1 MGAMIGCRGRSWL
14 TLPGHKL
21 GGANAQMAG
30 KVGASRR
37 IEWNMSDWLV
47 YNRRLIVRMNSRP
60 KEFRLMTAG
69 TDSQFTQNLQA
80 QDTDPDE
87 TREWLEA
94 LEAVIGSEGV
104 ERAHFLIE
112 NLVDQA
118 RRSGANLPYKA
129 NTAYINTIPP
139 HLEARSPGDHAI
151 ENRIRAYIR
160 WNAMAMVVRAN
171 RKSTEYG
178 GHIASFASA
187 ATLYDV
193 GFNHFFRAPS
203 KDLGGDL
210 VYFQGHAAPG
220 IYARAF
226 VEGRL
231 SEEQLDHFRAEIE
244 GEGKGLSS
252 YPHPWLMPDFWQ
264 FPTVSMGLG
273 PIMSIYQARF
283 MKYLEDRGILN
294 TTGRKVWCY
303 CGDGEMDEPES
314 LGAIG
319 LAGREKLDNLIFVIN
334 CNLQR
339 LDGPVR
345 GDGKIIQELE
355 ANFRGAGWNVIKV
368 IWGSYW
374 DPLLAKDTKG
384 LLRKRMEEAVDG
396 EYQAYKAKGGAYT
409 REHFFGKYP
418 ELREMVSNLSDEDIW
433 RLNRGGHDA
442 HKVFAAYH
450 AAAHHTGQPTV
461 ILAKTVKGYGMGPI
475 GEGRMSTHQQK
486 KLDDSSVKAFRDRFR
501 IPVTDEQLPSVPY
514 YRPPED
520 SPELKYMHERRAALG
535 GSLPQRRLDAPHL
548 QVPGLEIFDS
558 LLKGTED
565 RDMSTTMAFVRLL
578 TLLLRD
584 NKVGRYVVP
593 IVPDEART
601 FGMDSLFRQYRI
613 YSSVGQLYEPEDS
626 DSVMYY
632 REDKTGQILE
642 EGINEAGSMC
652 SWIAAGTAYSN
663 HNVQMIPFYIYYS
676 MFGFQRVGDLMWAA
690 GDMRA
695 RGFLLG
701 GTAGRTT
708 LAGEGLQ
715 HQDGHSLLAMSA
727 IPNCVAYDPCYAY
740 ELAVIVQDGLRRM
753 YQEGEQIFYYLTV
766 MNENYA
772 QPALPVGS
780 ENGIVKGMYRI
791 RETGSAQIQLL
802 GSGTIL
808 RETLRAAD
816 ILKADYGID
825 ADVWSV
831 TSYNE
836 LRRDGID
843 KERWNL
849 LHPDQPRRVSYVEEQ
864 LASTQGPIVSASDY
878 MRIVADQIRPYVPRS
893 FTVLGTDGFGRSDRR
908 SELRR
913 FFEVDRNYITLA
925 ALKALADQGDIP
937 LKVVTEAI
945 TKLGIDPEKPNPLTV

>member
-1 MGAMIGCRGRSWL
+1 
-14 TLPGHKL
+14 
-21 GGANAQMAG
+21 MA
-30 KVGASRR
+30 VGTPSH
-37 IEWNMSDWLV
+37 
-47 YNRRLIVRMNSRP
+47 
-60 KEFRLMTAG
+60 
-69 TDSQFTQNLQA
+69 SQQNLHLTH
-80 QDTDPDE
+80 DSDPEE

-94 LEAVIGSEGV
+94 LQAVIGSEGV

-118 RRSGANLPYKA
+118 RRAGANLPYKA

-139 HLEARSPGDHAI
+139 HLEARLPGDASI
-151 ENRIRAYIR
+151 EHRIRSFIR

-203 KDLGGDL
+203 KDFGGDL

-226 VEGRL
+226 MEGRL
-231 SEEQLDHFRAEIE
+231 SEAQLDHFRAEIE
-244 GEGKGLSS
+244 GQGNGLSS

-283 MKYLEDRGILN
+283 MKYLEDRGILH
-294 TTGRKVWCY
+294 TAGRKVWCY

-319 LAGREKLDNLIFVIN
+319 LAGREKLDNLVFVIN

-374 DPLLAKDTKG
+374 DPLLARDTKG

-418 ELREMVSNLSDEDIW
+418 ELKEMVANMTDEDIW

-442 HKVFAAYH
+442 HKVYAAYH
-450 AAAHHTGQPTV
+450 AAVHHSGQPTV
-461 ILAKTVKGYGMGPI
+461 ILAKTVKGYGMGPV

-486 KLDDSSVKAFRDRFR
+486 KLDDASIKAFRDRFK
-501 IPVTDEQLPSVPY
+501 IPLADDQLASVPY

-520 SPELKYMHERRAALG
+520 SPEMQYMKARREALG
-535 GSLPQRRLDAPHL
+535 GFLPQRRREAPHL
-548 QVPGLEIFDS
+548 QVPDLSIFDS
-558 LLKGTED
+558 MLKSSED
-565 RDMSTTMAFVRLL
+565 RDMSTTMAFVRML

-632 REDKTGQILE
+632 REDKSGQILE

-695 RGFLLG
+695 KGFLLG

-727 IPNCVAYDPCYAY
+727 IPNCVSYDPCYVY
-740 ELAVIVQDGLRRM
+740 ELAVIIQDGLRRM
-753 YQEGEQIFYYLTV
+753 YQEGEQVFYYLTV
-766 MNENYA
+766 MNENYTH
-772 QPALPVGS
+772 PAMPEGS
-780 ENGIVKGMYRI
+780 REGIVRGMYRI
-791 RETGSAQIQLL
+791 REGGPSARRVQLL

-808 RETLRAAD
+808 REALAAAD
-816 ILKADYGID
+816 LLRADYGVE

-836 LRRDGID
+836 LRRDGLD
-843 KERWNL
+843 AERWNL
-849 LHPDQPRRVSYVEEQ
+849 LHPGQPRRLSYVEQQ
-864 LASTQGPIVSASDY
+864 LGGTEGPIVAASDY
-878 MRIVADQIRPYVPRS
+878 MRIVADQIRPYVPRA

-908 SELRR
+908 SQLRR

-925 ALKALADQGDIP
+925 ALKALADEGT
-937 LKVVTEAI
+937 LTAKEVAKAI
-945 TKLGIDPEKPNPLTV
+945 AKLGIDPEKPNPLTV